1 MGAKIPGEI
10 KEITLS
16 TATYSGTGTK
26 INPTFINYFFG
37 NNGSG
42 KSTVARA
49 IRDNVGITY
58 ATGKTQDDYLAL
70 VYDQEFINTNIQN
83 YNNMPGVFTMGVVDA
98 ATQAAIDQKKEELN
112 TAKEEISKATE
123 EISQRNGTKDT
134 LQKKF
139 YKDCWDATATIRENF
154 SETQEGKKKSQA
166 FTEEV
171 RKHTPTDH
179 DMDELKRMY
188 DSAYSSTARSY
199 SEFAT
204 IYDTAELDDIDGA
217 DILSLAIVNSSNTPF
232 AEFLKKVGSTEW
244 VRQGHAD
251 FHEKADGCCPYCSRE
266 LDPDFEKIL
275 TDSFDTQ
282 YQDNL
287 QKLNAFLTSYT
298 QKANDMVAPLQRIPD
313 PLYPIIDTKD
323 YLSKLAALKNVISLN
338 IEKIKNKIE
347 EPAIPVTLDPTEELF
362 EELSDLINGFNKLID
377 DNNTIVNAG
386 PAKKEECRKAVF
398 EKCAFD
404 LQTIITTYI
413 NADKAIDTEIVGFQN
428 IINTNKPKI
437 PTLETEIHDL
447 TRGTAETE
455 TAMKN
460 INSMLH
466 DAGFQGFELQP
477 KAERMV
483 KADGSVYEF
492 VPSPPLHYQVIRP
505 DTGKVADNLSEGEK
519 NFIAFLYFQQLVLGS
534 ITQDEDTRSK
544 IVVIDD
550 PVSSMDSSSLFIVS
564 AQIRK
569 MIEICRNNADSRNPV
584 VQGNFIK
591 QIFILTHNAYFHR
604 EVAYA
609 YADRYE
615 FVTYYLIKKR
625 NGKSSITPCERMNP
639 ECPTEKINVNPVKNS
654 YAALWDEYREV
665 DSPVPLMNV
674 IRQILEYYFL
684 QLCGYEGLTLR
695 QRILEENK
703 DKFVTNDGGVEDY
716 TKYDTAASMLSY
728 ISTDSKG
735 INDGTYFIDDSMDTD
750 LCRTTFE
757 MIFDCMKQEQH
768 YNMMMKKRI

>member
-1 MGAKIPGEI
+1 MGNKIPGEI

-37 NNGSG
+37 NNGTG
-42 KSTVARA
+42 KSTIAHA
-49 IRDNVGITY
+49 IRDNIGITY

-70 VYDQEFINTNIQN
+70 VYDQEFINTNIKS
-83 YNNMPGVFTMGVVDA
+83 YESMPGVFTMGTVDA
-98 ATQAAIDQKKEELN
+98 ATQAAIDQKKQELN
-112 TAKEEISKATE
+112 TAKENIAKATE
-123 EISQRNGTKDT
+123 EISTRNGTKDA
-134 LQKKF
+134 LIKKF
-139 YKDCWDATATIRENF
+139 YKDCWDSTTTIRETF
-154 SETQEGKKKSQA
+154 AETQEGKKKSQA

-171 RKHTPTDH
+171 LRHTPADH
-179 DMDELKRMY
+179 DIEELKRTY

-199 SEFAT
+199 PEFAT
-204 IYDTAELDDIDGA
+204 ISDPAELDNIDGS

-251 FHEKADGCCPYCSRE
+251 FHQSAEGCCPYCSQT
-266 LDPDFEKIL
+266 LPPDFEEIL
-275 TDSFDTQ
+275 TASFDTQ
-282 YQDNL
+282 YEDNL
-287 QKLNAFLTSYT
+287 AKLNEFLDSYK
-298 QKANDMVAPLQRIPD
+298 QLANAIVAPLQKIPD

-323 YLSKLAALKNVISLN
+323 YQSKLSALKNVIALN
-338 IEKIKNKIE
+338 IEKIKGKVE
-347 EPAIPVTLDPTEELF
+347 EPAIPVTLDPTADLF
-362 EELSDLINGFNKLID
+362 EELSDIISEFNKLID
-377 DNNTIVNAG
+377 ANNDIVLAG
-386 PAKKEECRKAVF
+386 PAKKAECRKSVF

-404 LQTIITTYI
+404 LQGIITAYN
-413 NADKAIDTEIVGFQN
+413 NAQATLKAEIDGYEK
-428 IINTNKPKI
+428 IITDNKPLI
-437 PTLETEIHDL
+437 PAIETEIHDL
-447 TRGTAETE
+447 SVGTAETE

-477 KAERMV
+477 KPITII
-483 KADGSVYEF
+483 KADGSEHTF
-492 VPSPPLHYQVIRP
+492 VPSPPLQYQVIRP
-505 DTGKVADNLSEGEK
+505 DTGKVAENLSEGEK

-534 ITQDEDTRSK
+534 ETQDEDTRSK

-550 PVSSMDSSSLFIVS
+550 PVSSMDSGSLFIVS

-584 VQGNFIK
+584 VPGNFIK

-609 YADRYE
+609 YANRHE
-615 FVTYYLIKKR
+615 FVSYYLIKKR
-625 NGKSSITPCERMNP
+625 NGKSSITVCERPNP
-639 ECPTEKINVNPVKNS
+639 DRPTEMMNVNPVKNS
-654 YAALWDEYREV
+654 YAALWDEYKEV

-703 DKFVTNDGGVEDY
+703 DKFVSNVGGVEDY
-716 TKYDTAASMLSY
+716 TKYDAAASMLSY
-728 ISTDSKG
+728 ISTESKG
-735 INDGTYFIDDSMDTD
+735 INDGTYFIDDSMDTG

-768 YNMMMKKRI
+768 YNMMMNNHI